1 MTAMIETPEWELHPQ
16 LVRESLVVGDMP
28 LSRLLASKDGNYP
41 WLMLVPR
48 RNVGTEIFELS
59 AADQATLMT
68 EIAQVSKALKAL
80 TNCDKINVGNVGIV
94 VPQLHVHVVARH
106 RGDAAWPRGMWG
118 AVPPKAYAP
127 GVLEKFAED
136 VRKALNLS

>member
-1 MTAMIETPEWELHPQ
+1 MNQATEWELHPQ
-16 LVRESLVVGDMP
+16 LVRETLTVGDLP
-28 LSRLLASKDGNYP
+28 LSRVLASRDGNYP

-48 RNVGTEIFELS
+48 RVVGVEIFDLLES
-59 AADQATLMT
+59 DQKTLMG
-68 EIAQVSKALKAL
+68 EIVKVSKALKAL

-118 AVPPKAYAP
+118 AVPPKAYEP
-127 GVLEKFAED
+127 GVLEKFVED
-136 VRKALNLS
+136 ARKALGL

>member
-1 MTAMIETPEWELHPQ
+1 MNQTSEWELHPQ
-16 LVRESLVVGDMP
+16 LVRETLTVGDLP

-48 RNVGTEIFELS
+48 RVGGNEIFDLS
-59 AADQATLMT
+59 PADQAMLMT
-68 EIAQVSKALKAL
+68 EIAQVSKALKRL
-80 TNCDKINVGNVGIV
+80 TACDKINVGNVGIV

-118 AVPPKAYAP
+118 AVPPKNYEP
-127 GVLEKFAED
+127 GVLEKFVED
-136 VRKALNLS
+136 ARKALGLG